1 MSMSHKSNVF
11 ALKMIH
17 IVGSILIITAIAAT
31 MHPAYSE
38 QAGRL
43 SQSGSCEEHGI
54 DKSRCFICDPSLRE
68 KGRLWCKEHRRYED
82 RCWACHP
89 DLKEKGRLFCE
100 EHGLYED
107 ECIFCHPETTKRGGD
122 SDEPSSQDQL
132 ASQDH
137 SALFCKEHKVPEQE
151 CGICH
156 PELATELNP
165 GQSMMIRF
173 SSRQSALKAGLRTAL
188 PSVSLSSPTIETFC
202 EVKYNENKLAR
213 ITPLA
218 SGVIQRVLVDVG
230 DQVKAGDIL
239 VQVNSAEIA
248 EAKASFLSAIADVQV
263 KEIANNRKEKLV
275 KEKISAAREYQE
287 AKASYDIAVLTKG
300 TARQRLLNYGFTDA
314 EIEQIKK
321 ARDSS
326 SFLAVRAPFHGTL
339 VDRAAVVG
347 EVVNPGNALFTLADL
362 KSMWLELSIPEDQS
376 RYAEQGQNVEATFDS
391 RAGVAKGQ
399 LIWVA
404 TSIDERSRMLKA
416 RAVIPNDDGK
426 IKSGMFGKAEIE
438 TGQATKTFR
447 IPKDAIQRLDGKP
460 YLFVKEDADLFALR
474 RIVVRN
480 VTGSE
485 IDVLTGINET
495 DQIVIQ
501 GSFIV
506 MSEFLKS
513 RLGAGCT
520 DG

>member
-1 MSMSHKSNVF
+1 MSHKSNVF
-11 ALKMIH
+11 ALKLIH

-43 SQSGSCEEHGI
+43 SQSGTCEEHGI
-54 DKSRCFICDPSLRE
+54 DKSQCFICDPSLRE
-68 KGRLWCKEHRRYED
+68 KGRLWCKEHSRYED

-89 DLKEKGRLFCE
+89 DLKENGRLFCE

-122 SDEPSSQDQL
+122 SDEQSSQDQP
-132 ASQDH
+132 
-137 SALFCKEHKVPEQE
+137 ALFCKEHKVLEQE

-156 PELATELNP
+156 PQLATELNP

-188 PSVSLSSPTIETFC
+188 PSVSLSSPNIETFC

-239 VQVNSAEIA
+239 VEVNSAEIA

-263 KEIANNRKEKLV
+263 KEIANNREEKLV
-275 KEKISAAREYQE
+275 KERISAAREYQE

-300 TARQRLLNYGFTDA
+300 TARQRLLNYGFTDD
-314 EIEQIKK
+314 EIAQIKK

-326 SFLAVRAPFHGTL
+326 SFFAVRAPFHGTL

-347 EVVNPGNALFTLADL
+347 EVVNPGNALFTLANL
-362 KSMWLELSIPEDQS
+362 KSMWLELSIPEDRS
-376 RYAEQGQNVEATFDS
+376 SYAERGQNVEATFDS
-391 RAGVAKGQ
+391 RAGVVKGQ

-404 TSIDERSRMLKA
+404 SSIDERSRMLKA

-438 TGQATKTFR
+438 TEQATKTFR

-495 DQIVIQ
+495 DQVVIQ